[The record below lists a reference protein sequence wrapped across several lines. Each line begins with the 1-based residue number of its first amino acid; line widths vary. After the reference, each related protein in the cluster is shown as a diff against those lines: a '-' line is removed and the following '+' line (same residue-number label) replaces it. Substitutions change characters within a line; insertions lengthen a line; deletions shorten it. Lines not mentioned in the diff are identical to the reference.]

1 MSESFKTGFIPEI
14 ICDVNDILDMVN
26 DMSSDKSF
34 EVAKAVAKLKTKIIN
49 EFIA

>member
-1 MSESFKTGFIPEI
+1 MSEFKTGFIPEI

-34 EVAKAVAKLKTKIIN
+34 EVAKEVAKLKTKIIN
-49 EFIA
+49 EFIV